1 MIYKIYIQK
10 KALKFIE
17 EQPINK
23 RKLIFTAINSL
34 PSGDIKAMK
43 GHANLFRLRVGD
55 YRIVY
60 TIHND
65 VLTINVIDAGNR
77 GQIYNRY

>member
-17 EQPINK
+17 KQPINK
-23 RKLIFTAINSL
+23 RKLIITAINLL
-34 PSGDIKAMK
+34 PSGDTKAMK

-60 TIHND
+60 SIHND
-65 VLTINVIDAGNR
+65 ILTINVIDAGNR
-77 GQIYNRY
+77 GQIYN

>member
-17 EQPINK
+17 KQPINK

-43 GHANLFRLRVGD
+43 GHTDLFRLRVGD

-60 TIHND
+60 SIHND
-65 VLTINVIDAGNR
+65 ILTINVIDAGNR

>member
-17 EQPINK
+17 KQPINK

-43 GHANLFRLRVGD
+43 GHTDLFRIRVGD

-60 TIHND
+60 SIHND
-65 VLTINVIDAGNR
+65 ILTINVIDAGNR